1 MNRTEKLEIMRRLRN
16 VGLWDE
22 AEKYREEIRQQLR
35 TEGKSRREAVA
46 AAWQKMADEYLPLAE
61 EAEQKPKLETILG
74 PGAECYDDIVAT
86 DYRETNLGIQI
97 RDAYIW
103 LEREFYR
110 IVRDGPKRVTVDFTR
125 AKTPPPTVYACGLVD
140 AYARE
145 SPKGRIDLHNKL
157 MQVLCKSGAASHC
170 RRGGSR

>member
-22 AEKYREEIRQQLR
+22 AEKYREEIRQRLR

-46 AAWQKMADEYLPLAE
+46 LAWEQMAEEYLSLA
-61 EAEQKPKLETILG
+61 AETERKLALETILG
-74 PGAECYDDIVAT
+74 PRATCYDDILAT
-86 DYRETNLGIQI
+86 DYRETNDAVQI
-97 RDAYIW
+97 RDAFAW
-103 LEREFYR
+103 VQREFYR

-125 AKTPPPTVYACGLVD
+125 AKTHPPTVYACGLVD